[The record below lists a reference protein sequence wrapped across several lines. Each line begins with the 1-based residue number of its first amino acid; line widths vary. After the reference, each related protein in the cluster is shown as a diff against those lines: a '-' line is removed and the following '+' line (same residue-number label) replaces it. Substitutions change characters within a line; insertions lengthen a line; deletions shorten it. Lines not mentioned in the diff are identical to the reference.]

1 MLLTNFNCRVT
12 PLDNATVRWSMTRVR
27 CWWKPLSS
35 ELSAGPPPCRF
46 AGDERSSPVPTIPV
60 RQEAPPNAEGL
71 GSLTPGGVASLPPHP
86 ARLQRANHAE
96 QVGGDDIQQTNK
108 RTDKQTDGQTNKKTH
123 NKFVEGGWGDR
134 ECSSSALLATATL
147 SSYST

>member
-1 MLLTNFNCRVT
+1 MLVFIFVREDGLHTDLYKINCRVT

-86 ARLQRANHAE
+86 SNTMPPKPGSVRK
-96 QVGGDDIQQTNK
+96 V
-108 RTDKQTDGQTNKKTH
+108 
-123 NKFVEGGWGDR
+123 FVLEVKMN
-134 ECSSSALLATATL
+134 
-147 SSYST
+147 SY

>member
-1 MLLTNFNCRVT
+1 
-12 PLDNATVRWSMTRVR
+12 MTRVS

-46 AGDERSSPVPTIPV
+46 AGDEMSSPVPTIPV

-108 RTDKQTDGQTNKKTH
+108 QTNKQTDRQHVQTTRKHIINLWR
-123 NKFVEGGWGDR
+123 EGGR
-134 ECSSSALLATATL
+134 QRMQLRSSSCHSNTKLLLNLTRFSAALAAA
-147 SSYST
+147 

>member
-1 MLLTNFNCRVT
+1 M
-12 PLDNATVRWSMTRVR
+12 DNATVRWSMTRVR

-123 NKFVEGGWGDR
+123 NKFVEGGVGR
-134 ECSSSALLATATL
+134 QRMQLLSSSCHSNTKLLLNLTRFPATL
-147 SSYST
+147 AAA